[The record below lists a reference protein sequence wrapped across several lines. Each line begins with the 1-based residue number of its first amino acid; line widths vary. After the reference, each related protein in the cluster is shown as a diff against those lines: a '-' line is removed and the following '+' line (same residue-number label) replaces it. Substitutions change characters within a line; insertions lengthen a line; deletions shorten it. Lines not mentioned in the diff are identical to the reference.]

1 MQYLDLYIETFT
13 QYSVHQFLIHNNLH
27 RAFSVC
33 STFQKGK
40 LGKNRFLSGIAQITS
55 PTPHPLPPI
64 RASCT
69 TFFWTSKTI
78 FLRVLQNQVMMITTM
93 M

>member
-1 MQYLDLYIETFT
+1 MQYLDLYIETFA

-40 LGKNRFLSGIAQITS
+40 LGNTS
-55 PTPHPLPPI
+55 HKKIDFFQALPKLLPPPP
-64 RASCT
+64 SPQ
-69 TFFWTSKTI
+69 FGQLVQL
-78 FLRVLQNQVMMITTM
+78 FLDVKNDV
-93 M
+93 